1 MGFSGGSVVKNSPGN
16 AGHKDSIPGSGRSPA
31 GNGNPLQNSCLGNQI
46 GQSSLAGYSPG
57 GCKVRH
63 DLVAKQQW
71 NILCIFRHTVLPS
84 DFSSLEISSKNNSK
98 AEWILNHTQHTPRP
112 GYSDPAVRPHL
123 SQKLGWC
130 LVDFAIVLWTCLVF
144 SRSRLVH

>member
-63 DLVAKQQW
+63 DLVTKQQW

-98 AEWILNHTQHTPRP
+98 AEWILNHTQEST
-112 GYSDPAVRPHL
+112 GSET
-123 SQKLGWC
+123 LGEVKSLIC
-130 LVDFAIVLWTCLVF
+130 FKKYLGFFEGNILKGTKKPTKFC
-144 SRSRLVH
+144 H